1 MVFRGFGMI
10 TAKENRATRLSIRAT
25 AKQKEIISR
34 AAASR
39 RQSISEFV
47 LENSIEAAEG
57 LELDN
62 AYFVLSPEKYRSF
75 VAALDEPPR
84 PNAALRELF
93 SEPSL
98 IDDPIN

>member
-1 MVFRGFGMI
+1 MI
-10 TAKENRATRLSIRAT
+10 TTKENRATRFSIRAT
-25 AKQKEIISR
+25 AKQKELISR

-57 LELDN
+57 HALDN
-62 AYFVLSPEKYRSF
+62 ANFVLSPEKYRKF

-84 PNAALRELF
+84 PNAALRKLF

-98 IDDPIN
+98 IDDPVN

>member
-1 MVFRGFGMI
+1 ML
-10 TAKENRATRLSIRAT
+10 TTKENRASRFSIRAT
-25 AKQKEIISR
+25 TSQKELISR
-34 AAASR
+34 AAVR
-39 RQSISEFV
+39 RGQSISEFV
-47 LENSIEAAEG
+47 LETSVAAAEG

-62 AYFVLSPEKYRSF
+62 AHFVLSPEKYRKF

-84 PNAALRELF
+84 PNAALRKLF

>member
-1 MVFRGFGMI
+1 MI
-10 TAKENRATRLSIRAT
+10 TVKENRETRFSIRAT
-25 AKQKEIISR
+25 AKQKELISR

-57 LELDN
+57 LALDN
-62 AYFVLSPEKYRSF
+62 ANFVLSPEKYRKF
-75 VAALDEPPR
+75 VAALDGPPR
-84 PNAALRELF
+84 PNAALRKLF

-98 IDDPIN
+98 IDDPVN

>member
-1 MVFRGFGMI
+1 MI
-10 TAKENRATRLSIRAT
+10 TIKENRASRFSIRAT
-25 AKQKEIISR
+25 ARQKELIAR
-34 AAASR
+34 AAAR
-39 RQSISEFV
+39 RSQSISEFV
-47 LENSIEAAEG
+47 LENSIAAAEG

-62 AYFVLSPEKYRSF
+62 ASFVLSPEKYRKF

-84 PNAALRELF
+84 PNAALRKLF

>member
-1 MVFRGFGMI
+1 MI
-10 TAKENRATRLSIRAT
+10 TTKETRATRFSIRAT
-25 AKQKEIISR
+25 AKQKELISR
-34 AAASR
+34 AAAR
-39 RQSISEFV
+39 RSQSISEFV
-47 LENSIEAAEG
+47 LENSIAAAEG

-62 AYFVLSPEKYRSF
+62 AHFILSPEKYRRF

-84 PNAALRELF
+84 PNAALRKLF